1 MKKDNLKSIIVLSCI
16 CLVVAVLMGAV
27 NYITS
32 PVIKENDEKKVQD
45 SLKAV
50 MPDSSGFK
58 EEALP
63 EDAPKTVKAIYRDNE
78 KTGFAIS
85 VATESAY
92 SSNPMTFTV
101 AVDNSGK
108 IMAVT
113 LTGYSET
120 KNFGKDTY
128 PETYVGADS
137 ASVENVDL
145 VSGVTYSSTAFRNA
159 MADALKTLSMIVKT
173 GGEA

>member
-1 MKKDNLKSIIVLSCI
+1 MKKDNLKSIIVLSAI
-16 CLVVAVLMGAV
+16 CLVVAILMGAV

-32 PVIKENDEKKVQD
+32 PVISENEEKKVQD

-50 MPDSSGFK
+50 MPNASGFK

-63 EDAPKTVKAIYRDNE
+63 EDAPKTVKAIYRDAEN
-78 KTGFAIS
+78 TGFAIS

-101 AVDNSGK
+101 AVDNYGK
-108 IMAVT
+108 IIAIT

-120 KNFGKDTY
+120 KDFGKETY
-128 PETYVGADS
+128 PKNYVGADVS
-137 ASVENVDL
+137 SVEGIDL
-145 VSGVTYSSTAFRNA
+145 CSGVTYSSTAFRNA
-159 MADALKTLSMIVKT
+159 MTDALKTLEMIVKR

>member
-32 PVIKENDEKKVQD
+32 PVIKDNEEQKVQD

-50 MPDSSGFK
+50 MPGATGFSDPL
-58 EEALP
+58 ELP
-63 EDAPKTVKAIYRDNE
+63 GEAPKTVKAVYRDAE
-78 KTGFAIS
+78 ETGYAVS
-85 VATESAY
+85 VSTESSY

-101 AVDNSGK
+101 AVSNEGK
-108 IMAVT
+108 IIAVE

-120 KNFGKDTY
+120 KDFGKETY
-128 PETYVGADS
+128 PGTYVGADGDTVGS
-137 ASVENVDL
+137 VDL
-145 VSGVTYSSTAFRNA
+145 CSGVTYSSTAFRNA
-159 MADALKTLSMIVKT
+159 MTDVFAALEMI
-173 GGEA
+173 GGEN